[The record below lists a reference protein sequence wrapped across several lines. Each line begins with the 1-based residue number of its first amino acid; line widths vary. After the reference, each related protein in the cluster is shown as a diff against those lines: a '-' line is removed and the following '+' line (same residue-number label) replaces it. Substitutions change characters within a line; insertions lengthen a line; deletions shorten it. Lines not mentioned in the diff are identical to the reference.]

1 MKFYAQLS
9 LPTFFLLALLIS
21 CNTTKESELY
31 FQEMMEIH
39 HQDMVVWGEIYGLK
53 KTIKDELASME
64 NMRLEMPE
72 EVDSLKLKTYAETIS
87 QLESA
92 DEAMNV
98 WMADFKAPLD
108 KTEEE
113 AMAYLKEE
121 MEKMQSMGK
130 EVADAVA
137 AAKDLLNTNKE

>member
-1 MKFYAQLS
+1 MKFYAQQF
-9 LPTFFLLALLIS
+9 LPIFLFLAILIG

-39 HQDMVVWGEIYGLK
+39 HQDMDVWGEIYGLK
-53 KTIKDELASME
+53 KTLKEELASME
-64 NMRLEMPE
+64 NKRMESPE
-72 EVDSLKLKTYAETIS
+72 AVDSLKIKTYTETIS

-92 DEAMNV
+92 DEAMNS

-108 KTEEE
+108 KPEEE
-113 AMAYLKEE
+113 AMAYLKDE
-121 MEKMQSMGK
+121 MEKMQAMGK

-137 AAKDLLNTNKE
+137 AAKDLLNPNKE

>member
-9 LPTFFLLALLIS
+9 FPTFFLLALLIS